1 MNKFNSYNDSNNDVT
16 DDLLKRILLHLLTF
30 GPDTPKLMGKRL
42 LGERT
47 NIDPPDI
54 KEACIK
60 LREMGLVK
68 RRDGKRD
75 GKTLPKHT
83 PTSSIKRWIKIKAKS
98 KKIAKHDQY
107 FELTKKGKKIA
118 KEIKRMRNSYE
129 WG

>member
-1 MNKFNSYNDSNNDVT
+1 MDLNKFESNNDSNNIT
-16 DDLLKRILLHLLTF
+16 DDLLKRVLLHLLIF

-68 RRDGKRD
+68 RRDGE
-75 GKTLPKHT
+75 TLPEHT
-83 PTSSIKRWIKIKAKS
+83 PTSSIKPWIKIKAKS
-98 KKIAKHDQY
+98 KETAKHGQY
-107 FELTKKGKKIA
+107 L
-118 KEIKRMRNSYE
+118 S
-129 WG
+129 